1 MTLIL
6 SNKDVEQLLTMP
18 ECVAALEESYVELA
32 EERGLSRTRSDC
44 LVPTTYDEHAHYS
57 LKSMDGVIPKLG
69 IGAVRINSDIITMPK
84 VGNAVRREKIPAAPN
99 DRYVGLVLLF
109 STHNGEPLAIL
120 PDGIMQR
127 FRVGAASGLGVK
139 YLSRKNSKTI
149 GIIGSGGQAG
159 TQLMAACAVRD
170 IELIRCFSPNRERRE
185 TFCEKM
191 SRMLNVDVQPVG
203 QPETAFKGADIA
215 LCATSSEDAV
225 FFKQWLEPGM
235 HVGSIRNPEIE
246 MDAIRLMNRIVIH
259 TRGTKPITE
268 VSIEIRHD
276 ESVSERKSA
285 KPGDVD
291 IKQFPTIAEVIAGK
305 APGRQGDK
313 EITCFLNNLGLG
325 YQFAAA
331 GAVVLKKAKGSGL
344 GHELPTDWFTEDVRP

>member
-1 MTLIL
+1 
-6 SNKDVEQLLTMP
+6 
-18 ECVAALEESYVELA
+18 
-32 EERGLSRTRSDC
+32 
-44 LVPTTYDEHAHYS
+44 
-57 LKSMDGVIPKLG
+57 
-69 IGAVRINSDIITMPK
+69 
-84 VGNAVRREKIPAAPN
+84 
-99 DRYVGLVLLF
+99 
-109 STHNGEPLAIL
+109 
-120 PDGIMQR
+120 
-127 FRVGAASGLGVK
+127 
-139 YLSRKNSKTI
+139 
-149 GIIGSGGQAG
+149 
-159 TQLMAACAVRD
+159 
-170 IELIRCFSPNRERRE
+170 
-185 TFCEKM
+185 M
-191 SRMLNVDVQPVG
+191 SRMLNVDVQPVD

-268 VSIEIRHD
+268 VSIEIRHN